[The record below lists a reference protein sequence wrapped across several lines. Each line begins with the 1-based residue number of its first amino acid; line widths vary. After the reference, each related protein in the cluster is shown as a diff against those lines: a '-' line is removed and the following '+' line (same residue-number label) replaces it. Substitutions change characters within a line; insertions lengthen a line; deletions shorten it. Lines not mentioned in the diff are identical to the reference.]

1 VNATQKGFYH
11 AWEALLM
18 DFEEVLV
25 GSARFEPDGAGET
38 PPGPLFDRPFSI
50 VKLFHHPGSEMGL
63 ELRADGERAVLA
75 MFRQDPERDPG
86 THAETTELGTVSVPY
101 GDLLDVPDAVMAR
114 VLPLLPSS

>member
-1 VNATQKGFYH
+1 MGAAEQGFYH

-25 GSARFEPDGAGET
+25 GSARFEPAVDRQT
-38 PPGPLFDRPFSI
+38 PQGPLFDRPFSI

-75 MFRQDPERDPG
+75 MFRQEPDDDPG
-86 THAETTELGTVSVPY
+86 THVEATELGSVSVPY

-114 VLPLLPSS
+114 VLSLLPSS